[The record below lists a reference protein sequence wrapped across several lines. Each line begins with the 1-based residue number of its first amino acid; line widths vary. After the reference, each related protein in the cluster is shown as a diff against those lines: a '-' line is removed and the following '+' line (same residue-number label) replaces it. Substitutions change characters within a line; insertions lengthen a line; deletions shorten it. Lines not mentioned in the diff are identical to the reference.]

1 MIFGFQGQCSIIK
14 KKKLLTRAPLW
25 CLRMTGA
32 TDTGGQ
38 NHYFT
43 APLDSSRHFFPPRAT
58 HVVERPLVRR
68 YRPLF
73 PFFSFSS

>member
-14 KKKLLTRAPLW
+14 KKKLLARAPLW

-58 HVVERPLVRR
+58 RVVERPLVRR

>member
-1 MIFGFQGQCSIIK
+1 LGFKGNEVLLK
-14 KKKLLTRAPLW
+14 KKKLWTRAPLW

-43 APLDSSRHFFPPRAT
+43 APLDSSQHFFPPRAT
-58 HVVERPLVRR
+58 RVVEGPLVRR
-68 YRPLF
+68 YKPLF

>member
-1 MIFGFQGQCSIIK
+1 LVFKGNVVLLK

-58 HVVERPLVRR
+58 RVVKRPLVRR